1 MPEGNPITEE
11 FLFGVATAGFQIEGG
26 YNGPGEPRNN
36 WFRWE
41 AEGHVEPA
49 GLALDFWNHYEQQ
62 LDRVVATGSN
72 AFRFSIEWARCEP
85 ADGQL
90 DDTALARYGAIVDAC
105 HERGLEPL
113 VTLHHFTHPYWL
125 GEDFWLQADSP
136 QRFAAWA
143 GVAAAY
149 LGDRVKH
156 WVTINELNILGLMTY
171 LLGDLPGGGIGQVPS
186 LTRALD
192 HLLAGHVLAYE
203 AVHAARPDAVVATNT
218 FSFSLYEIDRLLTDV
233 LLARAQG
240 VDRDHLRTWLSSR
253 PSRHAAA
260 VVPLAGP
267 ERVLRGVCQRSIDLD
282 RALPRTVE
290 AVYAS
295 PHAATLDHVQI
306 DYYNPVSSSHI
317 RVPGHRTSGGR
328 NWMPGSML
336 WDDVPDPALF
346 SAFTELSAHDDRDV
360 WIVEN
365 GLCNRVRRGRSL
377 PRLDNW
383 DRPRYLQSYLR
394 AMVELIDAGVPI
406 GAYFHWTLADNYEWG
421 SYEPRFGL
429 YGVDRARGV
438 SWSDRDSMGR
448 DSAGVYRRIIEG
460 LRAGDRSV
468 LTRPVSQLESRS

>member
-1 MPEGNPITEE
+1 MTEANPIADDL
-11 FLFGVATAGFQIEGG
+11 LFGVATAGFQIEGG

-41 AEGHVEPA
+41 AEGRVEPA
-49 GLALDFWNHYEQQ
+49 GVALDFWNRWEEQ

-72 AFRFSIEWARCEP
+72 AFRFSVEWARCEP
-85 ADGQL
+85 VEGQL
-90 DDTALARYGAIVDAC
+90 DDDALARYGTIVDAC

-125 GEDFWLQADSP
+125 GEDFWLHDDAP

-143 GVAAAY
+143 GAAATH
-149 LGDRVKH
+149 LGDRVRY

-171 LLGDLPGGGIGQVPS
+171 LLGQLPGGGVGQMPS

-203 AVHAARPDAVVATNT
+203 AVHAGRPDAVVATNT
-218 FSFSLYEIDRLLTDV
+218 FTFSLYEIDRLLTDV
-233 LLARAQG
+233 LLARARG
-240 VDRDHLRTWLSSR
+240 VERDQLRTWLTSR
-253 PSRHAAA
+253 RSRHASQ

-267 ERVLRGVCQRSIDLD
+267 ERVLRTVARRGTDLD
-282 RALPRTVE
+282 RALPRAVE

-295 PHAATLDHVQI
+295 PHVATLDHIQI
-306 DYYNPVSSSHI
+306 DYYNPFTSSHL

-328 NWMPGSML
+328 NWMPGTLL
-336 WDDVPDPALF
+336 WDDVPDPESFA
-346 SAFTELSAHDDRDV
+346 AFTELSAHDDRDV

-365 GLCNRVRRGRSL
+365 GLCNRVRNGRSL

-429 YGVDRARGV
+429 YGIDRARGIT
-438 SWSDRDSMGR
+438 WSDRDAMGR

-468 LTRPVSQLESRS
+468 LTRPVSQLESAS